1 MMGVSKSWILKGVFA
16 SFALASI
23 LGGMFFYKPDLF
35 PSNKTG
41 KLIAKVAGDNIY
53 EPMIDSMIQSEIGMY
68 EKKSGKKFEIQQ
80 EQKAMMRS
88 QMLDTLI
95 NEKLLS
101 KFAGELN
108 LDVED
113 SFLIEQLKKIPVFL
127 GDNGLFDINKFNEY
141 LGQINMSEKEY
152 IKEMKIKLL
161 TFGIFSAFNR
171 SYVNLNSRTDIFMKN
186 AMSDRIVTIL
196 RLKMNDFEKEI
207 AAKNTDENARKFFDD
222 ENEYFTIPEFRK
234 IDYIKVNESSIKN
247 IHTIEEKDLEERAKE
262 RWDEMSDEKKERRD
276 FASIVCKDEND
287 AQDLRSYILSA
298 KIGFENYIKKMGEI
312 EREVE
317 EKKCFTIQMDD
328 KTSSSVPSEIRD
340 KVFKDLVK
348 TKDGF
353 VSQTFKTDLGF
364 HVLILKNIH
373 HIDMSE
379 IKQEIKDE
387 MMQNNKLQALQ
398 EKIEEL
404 KNEIEDK
411 KYKDLK
417 EVAMHNTFTIETKDF
432 INKNGIDLSEILKRG
447 SGEYEDDGSKIQKSH
462 ILINEDTLD
471 NIFNAQEGSIN
482 LIKSSEYPNTYIIYN
497 VSSIRAAQKK
507 DFDKEKNAIKEMLK
521 EKYGNEIVIETMAKI
536 KDALKDGMELKLL
549 KERFPQIIID
559 KDVLINGTVF
569 NNPNLLQALALPDEF
584 LKKILINYKDKI
596 IGPDEFGYDSVLAI
610 RSGNKEMPAGTL
622 KKEEIDKLSQSIN
635 YNIFMSESNEVLSEI
650 IKYLKGR
657 YKVKIYN

>member
-1 MMGVSKSWILKGVFA
+1 MMGLSKSWILKGVFA
-16 SFALASI
+16 IFALVSI

-101 KFAGELN
+101 KFACELN

-141 LGQINMSEKEY
+141 LAQINMSEKEY

-196 RLKMNDFEKEI
+196 RLKMDDFAKEI

-234 IDYIKVNESSIKN
+234 IDYIKVNESSIKD
-247 IHTIEEKDLEERAKE
+247 IHTIEEKDLEEKAKE
-262 RWDEMSDEKKERRD
+262 RWDEMSDEKKEKRD

-287 AQDLRSYILSA
+287 AKDLRSYILSD
-298 KIGFENYIKKMGEI
+298 KIGFDNYIKKMGEI

-398 EKIEEL
+398 EKIEEI

-417 EVAMHNTFTIETKDF
+417 EVAMQNTFTIETKDF
-432 INKNGIDLSEILKRG
+432 INKNGIDLSEILKRV

-462 ILINEDTLD
+462 VLINEDTLD

-536 KDALKDGMELKLL
+536 KDELKDGMELKIL

-559 KDVLINGTVF
+559 KDVMINGMVF

-596 IGPDEFGYDSVLAI
+596 IGPAEFGYDSVLAI
-610 RSGNKEMPAGTL
+610 RSGNKEMRVGTL
-622 KKEEIDKLSQSIN
+622 KKEEMDKLSQSIN
-635 YNIFMSESNEVLSEI
+635 YNIFMSESNEVLAEI